1 MLPTLRNPTRC
12 ANAQRHVAV
21 SGATTE
27 WRDGSAPAMSS
38 HSQFARPTT
47 HQTGTRMPEAT
58 HIPPELQ
65 QARHRIRQYILENL
79 MFSDDPSQLPDDVSL
94 LDRGII
100 DSTGVLEV
108 VMFIEEAFG
117 VKVRDSD
124 LLPENFDSVARI
136 ANFVVRLRAA

>member
-1 MLPTLRNPTRC
+1 
-12 ANAQRHVAV
+12 
-21 SGATTE
+21 
-27 WRDGSAPAMSS
+27 MS
-38 HSQFARPTT
+38 
-47 HQTGTRMPEAT
+47 EAT
-58 HIPPELQ
+58 SISPEHQ
-65 QARHRIRQYILENL
+65 QTRQRIRQYILENL

-117 VKVRDSD
+117 MKVRDSD

-136 ANFVVRLRAA
+136 ADFVARLRAA